1 MRRRKLLSTVGAAVG
16 TALAGCTAS
25 GPDPGT
31 AADSMGDGDS
41 NGGSSGDD
49 SGTGNA
55 GTTPSMTEQSLAE
68 IDGCPEQNGAS
79 VSWGET
85 DVTVTGCIVGRD
97 GCAVPAL
104 GSAEYDAEAD
114 ELAVTVT
121 TEDGNSGG
129 VCTQALTD
137 LGYEATMAFENGL
150 PGRVVVTHESMG
162 ETTTAADSER

>member
-1 MRRRKLLSTVGAAVG
+1 MRRRKLLSTVGTALG

-25 GPDPGT
+25 GPGPGT
-31 AADSMGDGDS
+31 GDGGGPDS
-41 NGGSSGDD
+41 NGDSGGSGD
-49 SGTGNA
+49 TE
-55 GTTPSMTEQSLAE
+55 TPATPNITEQSLAE

-85 DVTVTGCIVGRD
+85 AVTVTGCIVGRD

-104 GSAEYDAEAD
+104 GSVEYDAEAD

-137 LGYEATMAFENGL
+137 LGYEATMTFENGL
-150 PGRVVVTHESMG
+150 PGRVVVDHDSMG
-162 ETTTAADSER
+162 ETTTAAEASR